1 MIIPFVGFKIYSCK
15 NIIYNR
21 QNIFVL
27 SWIPAVS
34 CCWKHSLSLSR
45 SLSLSLS
52 LSLSHDLF
60 KPVYVS
66 LIVRNRI
73 VNVACIY
80 ISPTMKVKINRSL
93 IFWYLS
99 YLYTPYMMVYRGWQS
114 QKHIHVPVQKW
125 ESSVTS
131 ELQMQKQAV
140 INLHLVCMLI
150 SIPLACWFY
159 LLVVLADFMLA
170 LFADL
175 HACWYICVFCLL
187 ILCLMICMLAGFMLA
202 VIYVCIAC

>member
-1 MIIPFVGFKIYSCK
+1 MSPPYIY
-15 NIIYNR
+15 
-21 QNIFVL
+21 
-27 SWIPAVS
+27 
-34 CCWKHSLSLSR
+34 
-45 SLSLSLS
+45 
-52 LSLSHDLF
+52 
-60 KPVYVS
+60 
-66 LIVRNRI
+66 
-73 VNVACIY
+73 
-80 ISPTMKVKINRSL
+80 PTMKVKINKSP

-99 YLYTPYMMVYRGWQS
+99 YLYTPYMTAYRGWQS
-114 QKHIHVPVQKW
+114 QKHVPVQKW

-175 HACWYICVFCLL
+175 HACWYIIMRFLLADFMLDDLHACWFYACCYICLYRLLICMLANFYVGLIADCQCLFCLL
-187 ILCLMICMLAGFMLA
+187 ISMLSDFYCLFCLPIS
-202 VIYVCIAC
+202 IACFACPACLFPCLLSLLISIVACWS